1 MPEMDMTDWT
11 GCPLVEVNPW
21 KVRGA
26 PVLRG
31 TRLPVQ
37 AILDNHADGLP
48 SAETAEQFQVPEE
61 KVRAVIEYARGRRS
75 PVPHPA

>member
-1 MPEMDMTDWT
+1 MTDWT
-11 GCPLVEVNPW
+11 GCPLVEINPR
-21 KVRGA
+21 KVSGA

-37 AILDNHADGLP
+37 TILDNHADGLMP
-48 SAETAEQFQVPEE
+48 AEIAEQFQVPEE